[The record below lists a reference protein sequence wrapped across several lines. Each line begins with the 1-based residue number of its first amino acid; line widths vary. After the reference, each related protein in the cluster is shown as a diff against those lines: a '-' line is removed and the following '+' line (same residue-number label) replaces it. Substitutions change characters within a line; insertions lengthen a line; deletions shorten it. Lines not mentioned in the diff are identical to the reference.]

1 MSSAPSSLTSREPS
15 SLTPTDTST
24 NRQPQPV
31 ALTREFIDVGSIT
44 STDTGI
50 SGTSE
55 DVPSGSPDFKNVKFK
70 DVIVSDEKSNI
81 VSKNSNKSMTQLHSV
96 MGICS
101 VDITNPQLKVI
112 AKALGI
118 RNSQR
123 LKAFSC
129 MLAHNEVVVHIKT
142 FE

>member
-50 SGTSE
+50 SGTSK
-55 DVPSGSPDFKNVKFK
+55 DVPSDSPDFKNVKFK

-81 VSKNSNKSMTQLHSV
+81 VSNNRKKAMIQLYSI
-96 MGICS
+96 MGICT
-101 VDITNPQLKVI
+101 VDITNPQIKVI

-118 RNSQR
+118 KSSRTF
-123 LKAFSC
+123 KK
-129 MLAHNEVVVHIKT
+129 NELCK
-142 FE
+142 